1 LISASEKAKRVI
13 AIFPYV
19 PDTSPIHVLRQRF
32 DPLAA
37 LVPPH
42 ITLVFPFESELTSEH
57 LREHILQ
64 AVADIRTF
72 PVRLA
77 NVTGAEGEYLFLN
90 VKQGNDDLIALH
102 DWLYMGPLAGF
113 LSPHHTYA
121 PHMTV
126 GRLTDPAAWREAVL
140 LTAGLDVRHDMIVHE
155 ISVYVIQDDGSWR
168 IESVVP
174 L

>member
-1 LISASEKAKRVI
+1 M
-13 AIFPYV
+13 PG
-19 PDTSPIHVLRQRF
+19 TSPIHVLRQRF
-32 DPLAA
+32 DPLVA

-42 ITLVFPFESELTSEH
+42 ITLVFPFESELTSEQ
-57 LREHILQ
+57 LRQHIQ
-64 AVADIRTF
+64 QVVADIRPF

-102 DWLYMGPLAGF
+102 DRLYMGPLAGF
-113 LSPHHTYA
+113 LSPHHTYV

-126 GRLTDPAAWREAVL
+126 GRLTDPGAWREEVL
-140 LTAGLDVRHDMIVHE
+140 LAAGLDVRHDMIVHE
-155 ISVYVIQDDGSWR
+155 ISVYVIQDDGSRR
-168 IESVVP
+168 IESVIP